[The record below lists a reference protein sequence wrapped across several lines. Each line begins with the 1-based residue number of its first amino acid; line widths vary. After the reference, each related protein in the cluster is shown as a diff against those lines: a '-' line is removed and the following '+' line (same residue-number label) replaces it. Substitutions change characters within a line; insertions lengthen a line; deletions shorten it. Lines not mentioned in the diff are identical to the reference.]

1 MSGRIPVGAADTVPA
16 VELRQGLRDRLT
28 GVIAETQDTQRLLMR
43 EKDALLAQQR
53 ETTKKLAAAKAA
65 GRDREVSD
73 LLLRRETLREEIES
87 IGSLRDLGLKIQE
100 ARNLLRATEREYFDA
115 LTSAASRRETYRSV
129 RAIGRDEV
137 FGLVGEIDVEH
148 LCPRSRIFTMPGFE
162 RLSWEQQVAIF
173 NYRGN
178 LTLMSASANRAR
190 GNIRYASWPRE
201 SWSVFTQ
208 DPRVIERLAERESRA
223 EAEIAAMV
231 RNPSSIPLGD
241 GVGNPLITPV
251 FVAPALDP
259 EARAFAEE
267 AEKMRKLRDQGLFAP
282 FSAIPEESIEEL
294 AGRRNLAA
302 PRRIPVR

>member
-1 MSGRIPVGAADTVPA
+1 M
-16 VELRQGLRDRLT
+16 
-28 GVIAETQDTQRLLMR
+28 
-43 EKDALLAQQR
+43 
-53 ETTKKLAAAKAA
+53 
-65 GRDREVSD
+65 
-73 LLLRRETLREEIES
+73 
-87 IGSLRDLGLKIQE
+87 
-100 ARNLLRATEREYFDA
+100 LRATEREYFDA

-162 RLSWEQQVAIF
+162 RLSWEQHVAIF

-294 AGRRNLAA
+294 ARRRNLAA